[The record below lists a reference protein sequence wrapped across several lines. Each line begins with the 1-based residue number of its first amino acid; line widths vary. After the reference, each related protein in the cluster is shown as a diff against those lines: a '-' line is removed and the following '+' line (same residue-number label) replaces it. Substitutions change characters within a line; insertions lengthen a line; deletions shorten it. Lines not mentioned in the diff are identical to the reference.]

1 MAELLL
7 YDDFWPQYGGGQVAT
22 ICELLTTIP
31 WWPSRYYLSTFD
43 HNTGVAESLLFVDF
57 WPQYGGGRVAIIC
70 GLLTTIRVAASLLFV
85 DFWPQYGWPSRYYV
99 WTFDHNTG
107 GRVATICG
115 LLTTIRV
122 AESLLFVDF
131 WLQYG
136 WPSCYGVSTSHHK
149 ANSTDVGTFTIR
161 CPPQE
166 RLEDSNGAIRSR
178 KSKTKI
184 QYHGHKKTMFSIILH

>member
-57 WPQYGGGRVAIIC
+57 WPQYG
-70 GLLTTIRVAASLLFV
+70 
-85 DFWPQYGWPSRYYV
+85 
-99 WTFDHNTG
+99 G

>member
-1 MAELLL
+1 MGVAKSLLFVN
-7 YDDFWPQYGGGQVAT
+7 FWPQSPDGRVAT
-22 ICELLTTIP
+22 ICQLLTTIRG
-31 WWPSRYYLSTFD
+31 WPSRYYLSTSD
-43 HNTGVAESLLFVDF
+43 HNTGVAESLLFVNF
-57 WPQYGGGRVAIIC
+57 WSQYGGGRVATIC
-70 GLLTTIRVAASLLFV
+70 GLLTTIR
-85 DFWPQYGWPSRYYV
+85 GWPSRYYL

>member
-1 MAELLL
+1 MAESLLFVN
-7 YDDFWPQYGGGQVAT
+7 FWPQYGGGRVAA
-22 ICELLTTIP
+22 ICRLLTTIRG
-31 WWPSRYYLSTFD
+31 WPSRYYLSTFD